1 MILHEASVNSEAEK
15 VGQVEDQYTHDGVIQ
30 RGEDCTFV

>member
-15 VGQVEDQYTHDGVIQ
+15 VGQVEDQNTHDGVIQ
-30 RGEDCTFV
+30 RGKDCTFV